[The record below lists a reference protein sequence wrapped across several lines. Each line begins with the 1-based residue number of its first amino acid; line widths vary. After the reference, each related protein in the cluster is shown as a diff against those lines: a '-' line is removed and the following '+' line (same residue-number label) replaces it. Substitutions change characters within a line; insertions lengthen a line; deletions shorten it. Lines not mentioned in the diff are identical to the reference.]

1 MTTAVPVGMALSL
14 GMGFLGEGLLAAADS
29 DPIGGTD
36 AVYSATF
43 PLYRTRADVLYWMK
57 HYYRHPQADLLKIA
71 FESLRKERMT
81 PEDGWLVAG
90 LVAGII
96 KHSPDSVSNRIIC
109 EAYDTLGDF
118 RQGLLVGLWLGG
130 DHGKDYLQVLK
141 EEEQDAQMKETIN
154 HLLRTP
160 PPDLLSAQV
169 DATNSNMI
177 FHLLLGVFCATED
190 TSVVDKLIDVSRD
203 WSTEVLKE
211 GPEGIGKFFVAKAAR
226 EKLALLCQ
234 EHAAARD
241 TCKQAL
247 EQRSLTAEQ
256 REVIQG
262 ILESI
267 ARFEDE
273 QKKQPQPTL

>member
-1 MTTAVPVGMALSL
+1 
-14 GMGFLGEGLLAAADS
+14 
-29 DPIGGTD
+29 
-36 AVYSATF
+36 
-43 PLYRTRADVLYWMK
+43 
-57 HYYRHPQADLLKIA
+57 
-71 FESLRKERMT
+71 
-81 PEDGWLVAG
+81 
-90 LVAGII
+90 
-96 KHSPDSVSNRIIC
+96 
-109 EAYDTLGDF
+109 
-118 RQGLLVGLWLGG
+118 
-130 DHGKDYLQVLK
+130 
-141 EEEQDAQMKETIN
+141 
-154 HLLRTP
+154 
-160 PPDLLSAQV
+160 V

-226 EKLALLCQ
+226 YVNHTTPPPTTAMRCPLHPREKLALLCQ